1 MKYIS
6 KSFIIAL
13 ILSVGFALQM
23 QAQSRAKYS
32 SLIGQG
38 KFDEAITEGITVK
51 NRLRDLG
58 DFKAMFEMMRDME
71 ANIAEYEKTSGKQQW
86 KLRYRVMKERMLV
99 YLSWNMS
106 AKTKE
111 YLDAL
116 ETMANHFTD
125 EKDKEEWLLTKAMY
139 YNKFGPVEKCADCYR
154 SILAHRRAGKS
165 LNETDKVF
173 KDIMELA
180 KKNNHTS
187 VKGHLATMYQSWQ
200 DSIAMQKIT
209 EELHNVQKQ
218 YAESQ
223 NELEDRDSSITGLK
237 ASLWTISFVAIALAG
252 ALVFILLLWIR
263 GRMVIN
269 RLEKSLA
276 IANDNNELKSEFIAN
291 VSNRLQPMLDDKN
304 GMENLLRDIEM
315 YFEQENNRDKRF
327 EIHEVNL
334 GKLCESIMSE
344 VKSQI
349 PANVEATVSCSSMLF
364 KTNPE
369 VVSDILS
376 FIIKATSRQPG
387 STSITLDFKKRSA
400 HSGEFVLTNI
410 GGTLSEGCR
419 DTIFAALK
427 GDNCPGDSTGLGYPI
442 CSLKAFRM
450 DANLV
455 LDNEFKKGTR
465 FLLKVKE

>member
-1 MKYIS
+1 
-6 KSFIIAL
+6 
-13 ILSVGFALQM
+13 M

-32 SLIGQG
+32 SLINQG

-71 ANIAEYEKTSGKQQW
+71 ANIAEYEKTSGKQQY

-106 AKTKE
+106 AKTKL
-111 YLDAL
+111 YLDEL
-116 ETMANHFTD
+116 GTMASHFTD

-139 YNKFGPVEKCADCYR
+139 YNKFGPSEKCAECYK
-154 SILAHRRAGKS
+154 SILSHRRAGKS
-165 LNETDKVF
+165 LDETDKVF

-180 KKNNHTS
+180 KKNNHSS
-187 VKGHLATMYQSWQ
+187 VKTHLASMYQSWQ
-200 DSIAMQKIT
+200 DSIATQKVT
-209 EELHNVQKQ
+209 EELHKVQKL
-218 YAESQ
+218 YATSQ
-223 NELEDRDSSITGLK
+223 SELEDRDGTIIGLK
-237 ASLWTISFVAIALAG
+237 ASLWAISLVAIGLGA
-252 ALVFILLLWIR
+252 ALVFIILLWIR
-263 GRMVIN
+263 GRVVIN
-269 RLEKSLA
+269 RLEKNLA
-276 IANDNNELKSEFIAN
+276 IANENNELKSEFITN
-291 VSNRLQPMLDDKN
+291 VSNRLQPLLDDKFA
-304 GMENLLRDIEM
+304 MEALLRDIEM
-315 YFEQENNRDKRF
+315 YFEQENNRDKSF
-327 EIHEVNL
+327 DIHEVNL

-349 PANVEATVSCSSMLF
+349 PGNVEASTSCSSMLF

-369 VVSDILS
+369 VVTDILS
-376 FIIKATSRQPG
+376 FIIKATSRQSG
-387 STSITLDFKKRSA
+387 TTSITLDFKKRSA

-410 GGTLSEGCR
+410 GGTLGEGCR

-427 GDNCPGDSTGLGYPI
+427 GDNCPGDNTGLGYPI

-450 DANLV
+450 NAALE
-455 LDNEFKKGTR
+455 LDTEFRKGTR